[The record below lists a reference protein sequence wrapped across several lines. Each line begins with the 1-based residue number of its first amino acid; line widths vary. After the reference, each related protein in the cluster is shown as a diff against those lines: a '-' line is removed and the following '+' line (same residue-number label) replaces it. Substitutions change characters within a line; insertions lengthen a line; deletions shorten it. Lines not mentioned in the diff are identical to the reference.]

1 MVCVPYFIPRISP
14 TSSHA
19 RKSRSISFLVCEED
33 RQNRTR
39 ELINGVA
46 LFVSIDP
53 YFTEE
58 DLRVG
63 NDNDDNGGLVVSNSI
78 QHHLRKEV
86 HSRRRKDEE
95 RNNG

>member
-19 RKSRSISFLVCEED
+19 RRSRSISFLVCEED

-46 LFVSIDP
+46 LFVRID
-53 YFTEE
+53 YSFRWRN
-58 DLRVG
+58 LRVS
-63 NDNDDNGGLVVSNSI
+63 NDNDDDGGLVVSDSI
-78 QHHLRKEV
+78 QHHLREEV
-86 HSRRRKDEE
+86 HSRR
-95 RNNG
+95 

>member
-46 LFVSIDP
+46 LFVNIDP
-53 YFTEE
+53 YITEE
-58 DLRVG
+58 DLRIG
-63 NDNDDNGGLVVSNSI
+63 NNNNDNGGLVVSDSI
-78 QHHLRKEV
+78 QHHLREEV
-86 HSRRRKDEE
+86 HSCGREDEE

>member
-1 MVCVPYFIPRISP
+1 MTSSTVMVCVPYFIPRISP

-46 LFVSIDP
+46 LFVS
-53 YFTEE
+53 F
-58 DLRVG
+58 
-63 NDNDDNGGLVVSNSI
+63 
-78 QHHLRKEV
+78 
-86 HSRRRKDEE
+86 
-95 RNNG
+95 